1 MTIIYC
7 NETCIKL
14 EMEKTIKWKYFKQ
27 MYLDNLFEMEIE
39 ILS

>member
-14 EMEKTIKWKYFKQ
+14 EMETTIKWKKLFQ
-27 MYLDNLFEMEIE
+27 TNVDNLFEMEIDM
-39 ILS
+39 LC